1 MGVKKRAAFVVSEY
15 NENVFYGGGEKVNYY
30 IIKEL
35 IKRDYSVDVYTSVSF
50 VEKSNLV
57 NIYIKDIDY
66 KAKLK
71 DYNLVLSTNL
81 ECESNITFSHNHSY
95 AYEQN
100 LVRIPYVLKTIFSKS
115 HHKKLKKDKKAK
127 QNVGLISNIVVSS
140 NILKN
145 DYSKNYEI
153 PAWKLHILPPGVEY
167 HEKNITL
174 PNRNCINFG
183 IVAGK
188 FGYKGGFVTLL
199 AIQRLKKGYKNFKVK
214 FIIKKNKKLLT
225 FIAKVLGIEKYA
237 KFLPVQKD
245 MTNFYKSIDFMLIPS
260 IKESFGLVVTEA
272 MSFSKIPILSS
283 VCGAVD
289 LIQDNENG
297 MIIDYS
303 KKEEVKMLANKM
315 EDAILLSDKE
325 YEKIAETA
333 NQCIKQLSWE
343 NFAQQYV
350 NLAEAN
356 IQENDIKVSVIIPV
370 YNGDKYIACCLNS
383 IINQSLKDIEIIC
396 INDGSTDNTLNIIQ
410 NYSKFDNRI
419 KIINKETSGSA
430 SAGRNCGIKN
440 SKGKYI
446 YFIDNDDLISNNYLE
461 NMYKK
466 AEEEN
471 ADIVISDNINSFYEN
486 DLKKQKSY
494 IKEPFEN
501 GIYDVTPSY
510 IEKRHTNSLPWSKLY
525 KREFIIKNN
534 LNFPEKYIYEDEYFY
549 FTLMP
554 FLKKA
559 VQYNCGMYYYRQRKS
574 SLMGLGKT
582 EKKYQIFDIF
592 RLVYNFYKEHNFL
605 SKYKL
610 PYSILKYR
618 SSQISDY
625 KKYRSK
631 FLELI
636 NELNLNTEEIEE
648 NKKLRLMLI
657 SPNKFLYRLNGIIN
671 RKVKKQLSEEYEMLY
686 ELDED

>member
-1 MGVKKRAAFVVSEY
+1 MKKKAAFVVSEY

-35 IKRDYSVDVYTSVSF
+35 IKRDYSIDIYASVSF
-50 VEKSNLV
+50 VEESNLV
-57 NIYIKDIDY
+57 NIYIKDNDY
-66 KAKLK
+66 KTKLK
-71 DYNLVLSTNL
+71 DYDLVLSTNL

-95 AYEQN
+95 TFEQK
-100 LVRIPYVLKTIFSKS
+100 LVKIPSILKTIFSKS
-115 HHKKLKKDKKAK
+115 HRNKLKKDKLAK

-145 DYSKNYEI
+145 DYSRNYEI
-153 PAWKLHILPPGVEY
+153 PDWKLHILPPGVEY
-167 HEKNITL
+167 HDENITL
-174 PNRNCINFG
+174 PDRNCIKFG

-188 FGYKGGFVTLL
+188 FGYKGGFVTLF
-199 AIQRLKKGYKNFKVK
+199 AIHKLKRKHKNFKVK
-214 FIIKKNKKLLT
+214 FIIKKNKVLLS
-225 FIAKVLGIEKYA
+225 FISKVLRIEKFVE
-237 KFLPVQKD
+237 FLPVQND
-245 MTNFYKSIDFMLIPS
+245 MTNFYNSIDFMLVPS
-260 IKESFGLVVTEA
+260 IKEPFGLVITEA

-289 LIQDNENG
+289 LIHDNKNG

-303 KKEEVKMLANKM
+303 QNDKVKMLADKM
-315 EDAILLSDKE
+315 AEALLLSD
-325 YEKIAETA
+325 EKYAEIARNA
-333 NQCIKQLSWE
+333 NSSIKPLSWE
-343 NFAQQYV
+343 NFARQYV
-350 NLAEAN
+350 NMAETK
-356 IQENDIKVSVIIPV
+356 IQETDIKISVIIAA
-370 YNGDKYIACCLNS
+370 YNVDKYIACCLNS

-396 INDGSTDNTLNIIQ
+396 INDGSTDNSLSIIQ

-419 KIINKETSGSA
+419 KIINQDNKGLSSA
-430 SAGRNCGIKN
+430 RNEGLKI
-440 SKGKYI
+440 STGKYI
-446 YFIDNDDLISNNYLE
+446 YFIDSDDLISNDYLE

-466 AEEEN
+466 ADEEN
-471 ADIVISDNINSFYEN
+471 ADLVINDNVNSFYEN
-486 DLKKQKSY
+486 DLNKQKPY
-494 IKEPFEN
+494 IKKPFKN
-501 GIYDVTPSY
+501 GIYDVTPSF

-525 KREFIIKNN
+525 KREFLIKNN

-554 FLKKA
+554 FLKKT

-574 SLMGLGKT
+574 SLMGRGRT

-592 RLVYNFYKEHNFL
+592 KLIYAFYKEHNFL
-605 SKYKL
+605 SEYKL

-636 NELNLNTEEIEE
+636 NELNLNTEEIKKD
-648 NKKLRLMLI
+648 KKLRLLLI
-657 SPNKFLYRLNGIIN
+657 SSNKLLYRLNGIIN
-671 RKVKKQLSEEYEMLY
+671 RKEKKHLSEEYEMLY